1 MKGKKQL
8 GVLLIL
14 TMVLSLFPQGTF
26 AAKKKVKLNKKSVT
40 VNVGKAVTIKLQN
53 NTKKVKWTI
62 ISGKKNV
69 MLSNKAKTSVTIK
82 GKKAGKAKV
91 QAKAGRKKYVC
102 KVTVKEMDAARNTAV
117 PASTSES
124 SAKNTT
130 PSISTNSPQSSPN
143 NTVKVTAVPTP
154 ANTPQVSPDNTKK
167 MVSIT
172 KGNDYYFLRK
182 GKKLVNKGNGKLEDG
197 EVDIWNYGLQCVD
210 VKYADGSEEKG
221 VYSEDITYD
230 YSQINFNELGT
241 YKLKIIWGDCSCEV
255 SLVIAEE
262 REEGL
267 FSYLTDG
274 NFAELV
280 LMGDLHNEESYRQ
293 DWYPSTT
300 ITIPETLG
308 GAKVVHGDPEFLFS
322 TDSIE
327 RVEFPRY
334 YLGGFWRYSGYN
346 FPKLKEIS
354 VSDSNT
360 EYLVK
365 DNVVFTADGEELVLY
380 PGGLE
385 NTSYSIPEG
394 VIEGDIEDNPYL
406 KEITYPKSFM
416 GWSLRSGGRS
426 TERLAV
432 TCDGL
437 ETINVAPENPYWESK
452 DGVLYQKEEDG
463 SLKLVTYPKKKPET
477 SFTVDEN
484 VDTIYY
490 DALNR
495 NCLLENITFKS
506 PDTYIMDEAL
516 NGDCLKNLYLDFEEE
531 DTDTDEIGLYL
542 SGFKFYRDVADEGT
556 PVNHPNIYIRNSV
569 SLKHISD
576 GLQKYVKYY

>member
-40 VNVGKAVTIKLQN
+40 VNVGKAVKIKLQN

-182 GKKLVNKGNGKLEDG
+182 GKKLVDKGNRNLEDD
-197 EVDIWNYGLQCVD
+197 EVDISAYDLQCVD
-210 VKYADGSEEKG
+210 VKYADGSEEKDAH
-221 VYSEDITYD
+221 SEDITYD

-274 NFAELV
+274 NVAQLV
-280 LMGDLHNEESYRQ
+280 QMGDLHNEESYHQ

-308 GAKVVHGDPEFLFS
+308 GAKVVQGQLEFLFS

-327 RVEFPRY
+327 RIEFPRY
-334 YLGGFWRYSGYN
+334 YLGGFGRYSGYN

-365 DNVVFTADGEELVLY
+365 DNVVFTADGEELLLY

-394 VIEGDIEDNPYL
+394 VIEGDIRSNPYL

-416 GWSLRSGGRS
+416 GMSLRRGWP
-426 TERLAV
+426 TEMLAAS
-432 TCDGL
+432 CYGL
-437 ETINVAPENPYWESK
+437 EAINVAPENPYWESK

-463 SLKLVTYPKKKPET
+463 SLELVTYPKKKPET
-477 SFTVDEN
+477 SFTVEEN

-490 DALNR
+490 NALDK

-556 PVNHPNIYIRNSV
+556 PVNHPNIYIRSSV
-569 SLKHISD
+569 SLKHISE